1 MTDLASRLAAGPMTG
16 RPPRFETADV
26 GYVVTDT
33 AIGRLLLATRDP
45 QTAVTVTFA
54 PDVAS
59 EDRVLQRLARQVSP
73 RVLRIPAMTDELRRE
88 LDEALAGRRRRFGV
102 RADLTLATPF
112 QRTVLQT
119 LAERVGYGERTSY
132 GRLAAWVG
140 RPSASRAVGAALGSN
155 PLCVLVPCHRVVAAD
170 GNLTGYAG
178 GLDAK
183 RLLLTVESAGT
194 TLV

>member
-1 MTDLASRLAAGPMTG
+1 MTDLASRLAAGPRTG

-59 EDRVLQRLARQVSP
+59 EDRLLQRLARQVSP

-102 RADLTLATPF
+102 RADLTLTTPF